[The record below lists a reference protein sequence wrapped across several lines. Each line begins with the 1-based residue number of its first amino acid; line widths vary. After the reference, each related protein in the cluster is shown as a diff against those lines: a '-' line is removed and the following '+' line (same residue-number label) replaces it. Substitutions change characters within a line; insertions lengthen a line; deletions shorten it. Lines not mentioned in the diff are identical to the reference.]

1 MHDYLQRKKEK
12 EQQNQHL
19 LYLEK
24 EKETLYDLPL
34 SANTG
39 KLGLEEDIYVYITHK
54 TKFLQTAAFKNGKTY
69 YNHTSPLLHIV
80 VLKMGYIF
88 PFLLTKL

>member
-54 TKFLQTAAFKNGKTY
+54 NQIIADCCF
-69 YNHTSPLLHIV
+69 
-80 VLKMGYIF
+80 
-88 PFLLTKL
+88 

>member
-24 EKETLYDLPL
+24 EKQTLYDLPL

-54 TKFLQTAAFKNGKTY
+54 NQIIAFKKRQNLLQL
-69 YNHTSPLLHIV
+69 HLSPASYRSI
-80 VLKMGYIF
+80 
-88 PFLLTKL
+88 

>member
-24 EKETLYDLPL
+24 EKQTLYDLPL

-39 KLGLEEDIYVYITHK
+39 KLGLEEDIYVYTHK
-54 TKFLQTAAFKNGKTY
+54 TNSCRLLLLKNGKTY
-69 YNHTSPLLHIV
+69 YNYTSPLLHIA

>member
-24 EKETLYDLPL
+24 EKQTLYDLPL

-39 KLGLEEDIYVYITHK
+39 KLGLEEDIYVYTHK
-54 TKFLQTAAFKNGKTY
+54 TNSCRLLLLKNGKTY
-69 YNHTSPLLHIV
+69 YNYTSPLLHIAV
-80 VLKMGYIF
+80 FKMEYIF
-88 PFLLTKL
+88 TYL